1 MTVYLDV
8 IFVENLI
15 MNLVIILSEAV
26 VLNSLNKFLKKFL
39 ASFIASIFYIV
50 TLFYP
55 IISFLQ
61 VCIGLFMIKLSF
73 NPHSIKALIKQTVLF
88 YFISF
93 VFGGLSFAMANLLN
107 NGSVTILDGVL
118 VGNFSVFKVFLC
130 GILGAFM
137 VFIFLNKKQKHVF
150 KEIIVGVGQN
160 KDKFKVLL
168 DTGNLL
174 KEPYTGKSVII
185 VEKEALKNVLKE
197 DVILNFKD
205 IINRKKRNANWNVYD
220 SL

>member
-8 IFVENLI
+8 IFVENFI
-15 MNLVIILSEAV
+15 MNLVIILSEAA
-26 VLNSLNKFLKKFL
+26 VLNSLNRFSKKII
-39 ASFIASIFYIV
+39 ASLVLSIFYIV

-55 IISFLQ
+55 IISFWQ
-61 VCIGLFMIKLSF
+61 VCIGLLIIKLSF
-73 NPHSIKALIKQTVLF
+73 NPHTIKALIKQTVLF

-93 VFGGLSFAMANLLN
+93 VFGGLSFAMVNLLN

-130 GILGAFM
+130 GVLGAFM
-137 VFIFLNKKQKHVF
+137 VFIFLNKKQKHIF
-150 KEIIVGVGQN
+150 KEIIVGVKQN
-160 KDKFKVLL
+160 EAKFKVLL

-185 VEKEALKNVLKE
+185 VEKDVLKDVLSE
-197 DVILNFKD
+197 DIILNFQN
-205 IINRKKRNANWNVYD
+205 IINRKRRNTNWNVYD

>member
-15 MNLVIILSEAV
+15 MNFVIVLSEAT
-26 VLNSLNKFLKKFL
+26 VLGSLNCFLRKI
-39 ASFIASIFYIV
+39 IASLILCIFYIV

-55 IISFLQ
+55 VIANFQ
-61 VCIGLFMIKLSF
+61 VFAGVLAVWIAF
-73 NPHSIKALIKQTVLF
+73 NSHSIKSILKQTVLF

-93 VFGGLSFAMANLLN
+93 VFGGLSFAMVNFFN
-107 NGSVTILDGVL
+107 SGKVTILDGVL

-137 VFIFLNKKQKHVF
+137 VSIFLKRRKRHVF
-150 KEIIVGVGQN
+150 RDIIVGVKQR
-160 KDKFKVLL
+160 KTRLRVLL

-174 KEPYTGKSVII
+174 KEPYTGKAVII
-185 VEKEALKNVLKE
+185 VEKYALKGVLDE

-205 IINRKKRNANWNVYD
+205 IISRKNGDASWNVSY